1 MSLRTHDSK
10 QVYLS
15 LAGRSISDGRD
26 ESEFVTTEYIKE
38 AVTVTHDASGGM
50 TVSRTN
56 SKAATI
62 KIKILQNSDS
72 HRLLEQLYATQ
83 EAAPNGSPI
92 SFELRDILGARVEHA
107 ARCAFSKRP
116 SSPYGATVVPV
127 EWELVTDELI
137 REVQ

>member
-26 ESEFVTTEYIKE
+26 EAEFVSTEYIKE
-38 AVTVTHDASGGM
+38 ALALTHDASGGLV
-50 TVSRTN
+50 VSRSN

-62 KIKILQNSDS
+62 KVKLLQNSDS

-83 EAAPNGSPI
+83 EAAPNGAPI
-92 SFELRDILGARVEHA
+92 AFELRDLLGARVEHA

-116 SSPYGATVVPV
+116 SVPYGATVAAV

-137 REVQ
+137 REVV